1 MLAGI
6 VLCGSVVIAAVLL
19 REVQV
24 LYFPVFQLS
33 SGTGKS
39 MAAYL
44 GYGILCFLPLA
55 VNLAEDVKWRYLR
68 SAI

>member
-1 MLAGI
+1 MWQRGYSGSAAAG
-6 VLCGSVVIAAVLL
+6 GA
-19 REVQV
+19 
-24 LYFPVFQLS
+24 FQLS